1 MPLKLGK
8 SENRLSNMVW
18 FYENDSILTLHFSA
32 ITNTTDTF
40 NKPKLCHKT
49 LEGLNSVCG
58 KLEPASSK
66 SNEILK
72 INVLQKFTVH
82 ALCRGL

>member
-8 SENRLSNMVW
+8 SENRLSNKVW

-40 NKPKLCHKT
+40 NKNKLCHKI

-82 ALCRGL
+82 ALCQGL